1 MRRSRGIVLVLLL
14 MLTPLSSLV
23 SAEGLPSVS
32 ITTDWNSSSALTNE
46 HAYVLT
52 FGDSSSH
59 DYDVSIEH
67 IRDSIDLAPSIQ
79 TTFLD
84 NTPTLTARVVLDTAI
99 AWKDTISISVT
110 INGHDGNA
118 LTSAITEE
126 RTFTVGSWNQPMADH
141 EVTTTTSW
149 SLEQNYQTSDGNQSF
164 MLLFEG
170 NGWQQRIGEVL
181 NAYELG
187 NGTLLTSETTG
198 NSTTELALDFESFW
212 KNETVTAGVL
222 TSQVIQAKGSGDIL
236 LQLEEDGLVTTIN
249 ATVVDALLNRSN
261 IDNVV
266 SERLRLEAFGALLVS
281 GEEDDA
287 QFDVDGDISLLLLE
301 TTDVNGV
308 RVLQHTQIEATADM
322 LLRDEGSE
330 FNLQLDQF
338 ETLERWENG
347 VRVDQLDLIRG
358 DGTFGFTDQ
367 EENSSMVVNGTVY
380 NFHTRVE
387 NGITLIDDVHV
398 DGTLSGDVQGTFG
411 VVQTIEQTGKQL
423 NHTLV
428 EHDVNVIHSETWF
441 NVTGVGGSNFF
452 GGSGA
457 GSYYNDSYIY
467 QATNADWDNRTVRLV
482 WTETG
487 PDPSSGDERPERSP
501 IEQEPTPPEVEEAL
515 GNISVGRE
523 AGFAPVPM
531 ETGDVVRLLAQDG
544 IVLTVTAGQEA
555 IEPRDA
561 KNLSVIQWTGVYSD
575 GVSGTAS
582 GSIVHQ
588 GPLTGLLASTVRS
601 FAIEFGADGETALLN
616 ESQAVD
622 AILSPSIVSADDNTA
637 PHVLDLSLMEGLV
650 FGEGGSPA
658 HLVATIDDPDW
669 NIISVQVDL
678 SSIGL
683 GTVAMNDRG
692 LDGDQ
697 TIGDNEWTTMV
708 SVQGLA
714 VGQLPITVVVVDE
727 WDETDSLTTNMT
739 VENQAPRILSASIEP
754 ETGVRGG
761 STLMTLDVL
770 DYHGVASIVVDLREY
785 GGEET
790 PCLKVE
796 VWACELVI
804 PQGMTPGERLL
815 KVRLTDELG
824 ATILVTKT
832 QASEHHFQPSSTD
845 MDLVVTVENTPPTL
859 TLVPLEA
866 LQRGDSDSE
875 QAIEIR
881 VDDPDGI
888 LLVRAD
894 LGVLKPLGQT
904 TRWITLYDN
913 GQGLDREANDG
924 IYTAAASVRT
934 STPISAHEIF
944 VQASD
949 SFGDATAPTS
959 FVVFV
964 EETDDGIVGSGDD
977 EAPLTLIAITVG
989 VVALLAGLVV
999 YFRQRQPPKEGQDRF
1014 GFQ

>member
-1 MRRSRGIVLVLLL
+1 
-14 MLTPLSSLV
+14 
-23 SAEGLPSVS
+23 
-32 ITTDWNSSSALTNE
+32 
-46 HAYVLT
+46 
-52 FGDSSSH
+52 
-59 DYDVSIEH
+59 
-67 IRDSIDLAPSIQ
+67 
-79 TTFLD
+79 
-84 NTPTLTARVVLDTAI
+84 
-99 AWKDTISISVT
+99 
-110 INGHDGNA
+110 
-118 LTSAITEE
+118 
-126 RTFTVGSWNQPMADH
+126 MADH

-170 NGWQQRIGEVL
+170 NGWQQRVGEVL

-198 NSTTELALDFESFW
+198 NSTTELSLDFESFW
-212 KNETVTAGVL
+212 KNETVTSGVL

-266 SERLRLEAFGALLVS
+266 SERLRLEAFGSLLVN
-281 GEEDDA
+281 GEEDGG

-301 TTDVNGV
+301 TTDVDGV
-308 RVLQHTQIEATADM
+308 RVLQHTQIEAAADM
-322 LLRDEGSE
+322 LLSDEGSE

-387 NGITLIDDVHV
+387 DGITLIDDVHV

-467 QATNADWDNRTVRLV
+467 QATHADWDNRTVRLV

-523 AGFAPVPM
+523 AGLAPVPM

-544 IVLTVTAGQEA
+544 VVLTVTAGQEA

-601 FAIEFGADGETALLN
+601 FEIEFGSDGETALLN

-637 PHVLDLSLMEGLV
+637 PQILDLSLMEGLV

-669 NIISVQVDL
+669 NIVSVQVDL

-714 VGQLPITVVVVDE
+714 VGELPISVVVVDE
-727 WDETDSLTTNMT
+727 WGETDTLATNMT
-739 VENQAPRILSASIEP
+739 AENQAPRILSASIEP
-754 ETGVRGG
+754 ETVVRGG

-790 PCLKVE
+790 PCLKLE

-815 KVRLTDELG
+815 KVRLTDDLG

-845 MDLVVTVENTPPTL
+845 MDLAVTVENTPPTL
-859 TLVPLEA
+859 TLVPSEA
-866 LQRGDSDSE
+866 LQRGNSDSE
-875 QAIEIR
+875 QAIEIQ
-881 VDDPDGI
+881 VDDADGI

-894 LGVLKPLGQT
+894 LGVLKSLGQT
-904 TRWITLYDN
+904 TRWVTLYDN

-924 IYTAAASVRT
+924 IYTAAASIRT

-977 EAPLTLIAITVG
+977 EAPLTLIAIAVG
-989 VVALLAGLVV
+989 IVAFLAGLVV
-999 YFRQRQPPKEGQDRF
+999 YFRQRQPPKEYEDRF

>member
-1 MRRSRGIVLVLLL
+1 MRRSQSIVLVLLL
-14 MLTPLSSLV
+14 MLTPLSSFV
-23 SAEGLPSVS
+23 SAEGVPTVD

-46 HAYVLT
+46 HAYILT
-52 FGDSSSH
+52 FGDSSPH
-59 DYDVSIEH
+59 DYDVTIEH
-67 IRDSIDLAPSIQ
+67 LRDSVDLSPSIQ
-79 TTFLD
+79 TTFLE
-84 NTPTLTARVVLDTAI
+84 NTPSLTARLVLDTAV
-99 AWKDTISISVT
+99 AWNDTISIQVT
-110 INGHDGNA
+110 INGHDGAA
-118 LTSAITEE
+118 LSSSIVEE

-187 NGTLLTSETTG
+187 NGTLFTSETTG
-198 NSTTELALDFESFW
+198 NSTTELNLDFESFW
-212 KNETVTAGVL
+212 KNETVTSGVL
-222 TSQVIQAKGSGDIL
+222 TSQVIQAKGNGDIL

-266 SERLRLEAFGALLVS
+266 SERLRLEAFGALLVN
-281 GEEDDA
+281 GEEDGG
-287 QFDVDGDISLLLLE
+287 QFNVDGDISLLLLE

-338 ETLERWENG
+338 ETLERWEDG

-367 EENSSMVVNGTVY
+367 EENASMVVNGTVY

-387 NGITLIDDVHV
+387 DGITLVDDVHV

-411 VVQTIEQTGKQL
+411 VVQTIEQTGKQR

-441 NVTGVGGSNFF
+441 NVTGIGGSSFF

-501 IEQEPTPPEVEEAL
+501 IEQDPTPPEVEEAL

-575 GVSGTAS
+575 GVTGTAS

-588 GPLTGLLASTVRS
+588 GPLTGLLASTIRS
-601 FAIEFGADGETALLN
+601 FEIEFGEDGETALLN

-637 PHVLDLSLMEGLV
+637 PQVLDLSLMEGLV
-650 FGEGGSPA
+650 FGEGASSA

-669 NIISVQVDL
+669 NIVSVQVDL
-678 SSIGL
+678 SSIDL
-683 GTVAMNDRG
+683 GMVSMNDRG
-692 LDGDQ
+692 LNGDQ
-697 TIGDNEWTTMV
+697 SIGDNKWTTLV
-708 SVQGLA
+708 SVHGTQ
-714 VGQLPITVVVVDE
+714 VGELPISVEVVDE
-727 WDETDSLTTNMT
+727 WGESDTISTNIT
-739 VENQAPRILSASIEP
+739 IENQAPRILSATIEP
-754 ETGVRGG
+754 ETVVRGG
-761 STLMTLDVL
+761 ATLMTLDVL
-770 DYHGVASIVVDLREY
+770 DYHGVDSIVVDLREY

-804 PQGMTPGERLL
+804 PQGMTPGIRPL
-815 KVRLTDELG
+815 KVRLTDNLG
-824 ATILVTKT
+824 ASILVSKT
-832 QASEHHFQPSSTD
+832 QTSEHHFQPSSTD
-845 MDLVVTVENTPPTL
+845 EELVVTIENTPPTL
-859 TLVPLEA
+859 TLSTTEP
-866 LQRGDSDSE
+866 LQRSDSDSE
-875 QAIEIR
+875 QAIEIQ
-881 VDDPDGI
+881 VDDADGI

-904 TRWITLYDN
+904 TRWVTLYDN

-924 IYTAAASVRT
+924 IYTAAASIRT
-934 STPISAHEIF
+934 STPMSAHEIF

-964 EETDDGIVGSGDD
+964 EEADDGTIGSGGD
-977 EAPLTLIAITVG
+977 ETSVTLIAIVVG
-989 VVALLAGLVV
+989 VAALLAGLVV